1 MLAGRLARCE
11 SHRESRRA
19 AVDPWFGCRLVA
31 ARSTFAGVPADDQD
45 QVKATIYR
53 ARSVITMNAEQP
65 RAEAV
70 AVADGRIV
78 GVGSVDDIG
87 VALADHVI
95 EIDDRFLDS
104 VVVPGLID
112 QHLHPLLGASTLTT
126 EVIAPEEWILP
137 DRSFPAALSQAEY
150 DIRLRVS
157 HERLDAGEWLFSW
170 GFHNLWHGELS
181 RTRLDAIVGDRP
193 TAVWQRSCHEWFLNS
208 AAIDELGLTDENM
221 SGHGPAS
228 DMLDLD
234 RGHFWENGWMVI
246 LSRHL
251 MPRFLTE
258 ARFRT
263 GLSQMVDYLHMHGV
277 TAINEPG
284 ISWQVEPWDL
294 YREILGADDVPF
306 TSTFLVDGRTQSVR
320 GLESSALVDDARE
333 QVARA
338 PEGKVSVVDGQVK
351 LFADGAIISQMMQM
365 RDGYLDADGEVDPNH
380 HGEWIME
387 PDELRRVFDE
397 YWDAG
402 WQIHI
407 HVNGDLGL
415 DVLLEIIAEAMRRRP
430 RIDHRTVIVHFANST
445 EEQVARIARLG
456 AVVSANPYY
465 PVGFADK
472 YAEIGLGPERADV
485 MVRAA
490 SVVARGIPLSFHS
503 DLPMGPSDPMAMVSF
518 GVNRITA
525 SGRVAGPE
533 QRISVQDALEAV
545 TVGAAHSW
553 RREDELGSIEVGK
566 TANLTVLA
574 DDPFAADPEEL
585 GRIPIRGSVFEGRWF
600 PVPADRQATRV
611 RSRAS
616 SQTESSGGPIDCGH
630 GCACDVAQ
638 FITDQV
644 SALARWG
651 VVA

>member
-1 MLAGRLARCE
+1 M
-11 SHRESRRA
+11 
-19 AVDPWFGCRLVA
+19 DP
-31 ARSTFAGVPADDQD
+31 
-45 QVKATIYR
+45 
-53 ARSVITMNAEQP
+53 EQP

-70 AVADGRIV
+70 AVFAGRV
-78 GVGSVDDIG
+78 VAVGSVDDVMEAIG
-87 VALADHVI
+87 DQPAEL
-95 EIDDRFLDS
+95 DDRFAES

-126 EVIAPEEWILP
+126 EVIAPEQWVLP
-137 DRSFPAALSQAEY
+137 DRIFRAAVSAAEY
-150 DIRLRVS
+150 DHRLEVS
-157 HERLDAGEWLFSW
+157 HEGLGSDEWLFSW
-170 GFHNLWHGELS
+170 GFHSLWHGELS
-181 RTRLDAIVGDRP
+181 RSRLDAIVGDRP

-208 AAIDELGLTDENM
+208 AAIAELGLTEENM
-221 SGHGPAS
+221 SGYGAAS
-228 DMLDLD
+228 DMVDLD
-234 RGHFWENGWMVI
+234 RGHFWENGWMVV

-284 ISWQVEPWDL
+284 ISWQIEPWEL
-294 YREILGADDVPF
+294 YQEILGADDVPF

-320 GLESSALVDDARE
+320 KLDSSALIDDARA
-333 QVARA
+333 QVAKA

-365 RDGYLDADGEVDPNH
+365 RDGYLGADGQVDPDH

-397 YWDAG
+397 YWNAG

-415 DVLLEIIAEAMRRRP
+415 DVLLDIIDDAMRRHP

-445 EEQVARIARLG
+445 EEQVDRIARLG

-472 YAEIGLGPERADV
+472 YAEVGLGPDRADA

-490 SVVARGIPLSFHS
+490 SVVNRGIPLSFHS

-518 GVNRITA
+518 GVNRITV
-525 SGRVAGPE
+525 SGRVAAPE
-533 QRISVQDALEAV
+533 QRISVQHALEAV
-545 TVGAAHSW
+545 TIGAAHSW
-553 RREDELGSIEVGK
+553 RREGDLGSIAVGK
-566 TANLTVLA
+566 IANFTVLA
-574 DDPFAADPEEL
+574 DDPFEVDPTDL
-585 GRIPIRGSVFEGRWF
+585 GRICIEGTVFEGRWF
-600 PVPADRQATRV
+600 AVPADRQATRT
-611 RSRAS
+611 RALVERG
-616 SQTESSGGPIDCGH
+616 TESTTAQTDCGH

-638 FITDQV
+638 FIADQFG
-644 SALARWG
+644 SNSFGAA
-651 VVA
+651 A